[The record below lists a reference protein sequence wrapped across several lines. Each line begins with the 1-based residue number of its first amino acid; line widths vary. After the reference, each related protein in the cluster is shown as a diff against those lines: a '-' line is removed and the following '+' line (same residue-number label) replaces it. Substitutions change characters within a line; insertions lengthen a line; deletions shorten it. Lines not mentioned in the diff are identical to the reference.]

1 MRRRALALLAVA
13 LVLAGCG
20 STAHNNQPA
29 QPRLHPNSNQ
39 NPDTDAR

>member
-1 MRRRALALLAVA
+1 MRRRVVLLVVALA
-13 LVLAGCG
+13 LAGCG
-20 STAHNNQPA
+20 SAANNNEPT

>member
-1 MRRRALALLAVA
+1 MRRRAFALLAAA

-20 STAHNNQPA
+20 SASQNNEPT